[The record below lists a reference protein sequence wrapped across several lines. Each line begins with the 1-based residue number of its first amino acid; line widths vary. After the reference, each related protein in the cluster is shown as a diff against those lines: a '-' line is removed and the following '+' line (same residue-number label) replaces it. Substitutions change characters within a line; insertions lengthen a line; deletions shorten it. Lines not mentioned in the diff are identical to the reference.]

1 MTKRLYKF
9 HVDTASLFLGSDKL
23 INKQNL
29 QKFYGGNQFHLKSD
43 EIIIKKHHYAYIDF
57 NNNCMATGISCSQPD
72 KPYSTEESECFPFL
86 SQQEIEKKLNLNF
99 GDDIAITGVKFLLF
113 GLVIFTLI

>member
-23 INKQNL
+23 INEQNL

-43 EIIIKKHHYAYIDF
+43 ANIFEKHHYAYIDF
-57 NNNCMATGISCSQPD
+57 NNNCMATGISCSQPH
-72 KPYSTEESECFPFL
+72 KPYATEEGDCFPFL
-86 SQQEIEKKLNLNF
+86 SQQEIKKKLNLNI
-99 GDDIAITGVKFLLF
+99 GDDIAIKDVKYPPF
-113 GLVIFTLI
+113 GPVIFMLI